1 MQAPF
6 TLSTPKSSEISP
18 NLTPG
23 ETFRAESDMQSD
35 VTLDCSHSGQASGSS
50 NMLGQFSFAPATQT
64 TVVTTT
70 TVTTT
75 SFPPLV
81 MKAPHHL
88 HELDWKLY
96 PLAASPTP
104 RSIKR
109 LCFDIGGRPT
119 YFREAD
125 DTSKTLHEVC
135 SCGGTCFLGAPLAN
149 LTFFDNSSSNSKRRC
164 KNQEVLSDLLPNLI

>member
-1 MQAPF
+1 MDPPHRSSAALLLPVPRVEKAMQAPF
-6 TLSTPKSSEISP
+6 TTISTPMSTGTSP

-23 ETFRAESDMQSD
+23 EKSQGESSMQSD
-35 VTLDCSHSGQASGSS
+35 VTLGGNHSVQGSS
-50 NMLGQFSFAPATQT
+50 SDRILGQFSFAPATQT

-70 TVTTT
+70 TTTTT
-75 SFPPLV
+75 SFPPLM

-88 HELDWKLY
+88 HELDSKLY

-109 LCFDIGGRPT
+109 LCFDVGGRPT

-125 DTSKTLHEVC
+125 DTLGTIHEVRKYDGVC
-135 SCGGTCFLGAPLAN
+135 PL
-149 LTFFDNSSSNSKRRC
+149 DSSFS
-164 KNQEVLSDLLPNLI
+164 